1 MAKAKSF
8 KWYQYEPAIILWCVR
23 WYLQTAL
30 TYRQLQSMLAERGL
44 TIVHTTIMRWIHHF
58 GPELNQKLKPHLK
71 KTLPSWRCD
80 ETYLK
85 IRGQWKYLYRAVDAK
100 GNTLDFLLSAKR
112 DKKAALRFF
121 KKVLGNGHVSQPHVI
136 SVDKHASY
144 PAALTLLKAKN
155 QLKQTQLRQV
165 RYLNNVIEA
174 DHRFV
179 KRKARFKQWF
189 QSFNTAR
196 YTIAGYEAMNMILK
210 GQLKSIAANDASMQ
224 KTFIENLFGIA
235 A

>member
-1 MAKAKSF
+1 MNHSKLF
-8 KWYQYEPAIILWCVR
+8 KWYHFEPAIILWCLR

-30 TYRQLQSMLAERGL
+30 TYRQLQGMLAERGL
-44 TIVHTTIMRWIHHF
+44 PIVHTTIMRWIHRF
-58 GPELNQKLKPHLK
+58 GPELNRKLKPHLK
-71 KTLPSWRCD
+71 ITLPSWHCD

-85 IRGQWKYLYRAVDAK
+85 IRGQWKYLYRAVDAE

-121 KKVLGNGHVSQPHVI
+121 KKVLGNPHVI
-136 SVDKHASY
+136 QPRVIGVDKHASY
-144 PAALTLLKAKN
+144 PAALKLIKAEN
-155 QLKQTQLRQV
+155 QLQKTKLRQV
-165 RYLNNVIEA
+165 RYLNNIIEA

-196 YTIAGYEAMNMILK
+196 YTIAGYEAMNMISK
-210 GQLKSIAANDASMQ
+210 GQLKFIAANDAKAQ
-224 KTFIENLFGIA
+224 KTFIENVFDIA
-235 A
+235 I

>member
-1 MAKAKSF
+1 MVNPKSF
-8 KWYQYEPAIILWCVR
+8 KWYHYEPMIILWCLR

-30 TYRQLQSMLAERGL
+30 TYRQLQRMLAERGL
-44 TIVHTTIMRWIHHF
+44 TIVHTTIMRWIHRF
-58 GPELNQKLKPHLK
+58 GPQLNQKVKSHLK

-85 IRGQWKYLYRAVDAK
+85 IRGQWKYLYRALDSD

-112 DKKAALRFF
+112 DKKTALRFF
-121 KKVLGNGHVSQPHVI
+121 KKVLGNRHVKRPRVI

-144 PAALTLLKAKN
+144 PAALTLLKAEN

-179 KRKARFKQWF
+179 KRKAWFKQWF
-189 QSFNTAR
+189 QSFNTAH
-196 YTIAGYEAMNMILK
+196 YTVAGYEAMNMILK
-210 GQLKSIAANDASMQ
+210 GQVKAVAANDAIAQ
-224 KTFIENLFGIA
+224 KNFIESLFGVMA
-235 A
+235 